1 MLNPSRNNN
10 RLLKFAISPEGTA
23 KTDGAKLVSDSM
35 AFGRAVGFTMENGC
49 LIMRIDERHTGK
61 QTAFDVL
68 EEMMRILH
76 SSTKETVVSD
86 SV

>member
-1 MLNPSRNNN
+1 
-10 RLLKFAISPEGTA
+10 
-23 KTDGAKLVSDSM
+23 
-35 AFGRAVGFTMENGC
+35 MENGC
-49 LIMRIDERHTGK
+49 LIMRVDERHTGK

-76 SSTKETVVSD
+76 SSTKETVVTD